1 MGLFS
6 NFTVKHRITLCIRQF
21 EIRIYKHKSTAPRDI
36 GKDHR
41 RNEAGQVSGKEKS
54 KLSIPY
60 ELFVKGADFQ
70 SYDKKRS
77 KAQIGNNLDR

>member
-6 NFTVKHRITLCIRQF
+6 NFTVKYRITLCIRQF
-21 EIRIYKHKSTAPRDI
+21 EIRIYKQKSTAPRDI
-36 GKDHR
+36 GKDYR

-60 ELFVKGADFQ
+60 ELFVKRADFQ
-70 SYDKKRS
+70 SYDQKKEQNS
-77 KAQIGNNLDR
+77 DK